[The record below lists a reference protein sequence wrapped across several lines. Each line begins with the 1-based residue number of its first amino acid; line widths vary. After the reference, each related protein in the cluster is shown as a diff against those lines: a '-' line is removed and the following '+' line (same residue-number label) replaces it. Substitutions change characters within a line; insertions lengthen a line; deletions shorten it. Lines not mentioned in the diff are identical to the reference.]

1 MAWRCRYFEFES
13 YRTLIK
19 EYYKQGAEWIVAPK
33 PLMSDDM
40 YAQDFPFD
48 DDATAMEWIKAGK
61 FITTEADPCF
71 DAAEFLRC
79 GTDIFVQRSHVS
91 FCVFWNMRVFDGTL
105 YVRLQHMAPPMNK
118 YFKSSSPGIKADTYL
133 TQTVTCTEHYV

>member
-1 MAWRCRYFEFES
+1 MSTYPHLISVCDILYSLFFNHRDFLLVIGNKLIEAPMAWRCRYFEFES

-48 DDATAMEWIKAGK
+48 DDAAAMEWIKAGK
-61 FITTEADPCF
+61 FITTEVDPCF

-91 FCVFWNMRVFDGTL
+91 F
-105 YVRLQHMAPPMNK
+105 
-118 YFKSSSPGIKADTYL
+118 
-133 TQTVTCTEHYV
+133 

>member
-1 MAWRCRYFEFES
+1 MIGNKLIEALMAWRCRYFEFES

-40 YAQDFPFD
+40 YVQDFPFD
-48 DDATAMEWIKAGK
+48 DDAAAMEWIKAGK
-61 FITTEADPCF
+61 FITTEVEPCF

-91 FCVFWNMRVFDGTL
+91 FRNHNDHALFE
-105 YVRLQHMAPPMNK
+105 Q
-118 YFKSSSPGIKADTYL
+118 
-133 TQTVTCTEHYV
+133 